1 MFLLPLTNPPAKS
14 PFVTVAP
21 ALFVLFWATG
31 FVVSKLSAGHVAA
44 VWFLALRFPAALAF
58 MLVLALWQ
66 KAPWPAPRR
75 AFHAAVTG
83 TFMHGLYLAPFY
95 WAVAHGMPAGVISLI
110 AGLQPLFTAF
120 LAVPMLGEKVA
131 TRHWMG
137 LLVGLCGMSMVLV
150 PKLSFGLLGGITPF
164 TTLLAVFGAASLSFA
179 TVYQKKF
186 ASRIALSTG
195 GVWQYVG
202 ASTVVLL
209 ISLVLGDYSFD
220 GSSQAWLA
228 LAWAVLV
235 LSICTVTLMV
245 WLINRGAVAR
255 LSSLMFLVPGVSS
268 LMTYVLFDERLS
280 LIQLIGMAVCAG
292 AVLIVNRASATPSA
306 AQ

>member
-1 MFLLPLTNPPAKS
+1 MPDTNAKPLVASLAPLV
-14 PFVTVAP
+14 FVV
-21 ALFVLFWATG
+21 FWATG

-44 VWFLALRFPAALAF
+44 VWFLGLRFPAALLF
-58 MLVLALWQ
+58 MLALAFWQ
-66 KAPWPAPRR
+66 RARWPAPRL

-120 LAVPMLGEKVA
+120 LAVPMLGEKVSG
-131 TRHWMG
+131 RHWLG
-137 LLVGLCGMSMVLV
+137 LAIGLCGIGLVLA
-150 PKLSFGLLGGITPF
+150 PKLSFALLGGITPF
-164 TTLLAVFGAASLSFA
+164 TTTLAVFGTASLSFA

-186 ASRIALSTG
+186 ASGVALATG

-202 ASTVVLL
+202 ASLTVLL
-209 ISLVLGDYSFD
+209 ISAVLGDYAFD
-220 GSSQAWLA
+220 GSAQAWAA
-228 LAWAVLV
+228 LGWAVLA

-245 WLINRGAVAR
+245 WLINHGAVAK
-255 LSSLMFLVPGVSS
+255 LSGLMFLVPGVSS
-268 LMTYVLFDERLS
+268 LMTYVLFDEKLTP
-280 LIQLIGMAVCAG
+280 IQLFGMAVCAA
-292 AVLIVNRASATPSA
+292 AVLVVNRASATPPA